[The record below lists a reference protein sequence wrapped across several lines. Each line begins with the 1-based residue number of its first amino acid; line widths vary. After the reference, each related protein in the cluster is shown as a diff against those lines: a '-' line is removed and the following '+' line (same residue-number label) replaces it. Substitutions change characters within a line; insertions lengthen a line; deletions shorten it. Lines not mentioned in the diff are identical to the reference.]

1 MRNRWIWLACL
12 DPESGAL
19 WELRATGFVAHT
31 PEHALPV
38 VAGGSAAWYQGKRG
52 FLPPV
57 AICRC
62 RRTAGLAH
70 PGVTVGMSRAC
81 LSRCWCSWASARRRC
96 CSRCSAARRCSTAL
110 CPSAGRPRSP
120 EARWRSRA
128 PPCLSRSCVY
138 GMTGTGTQLLS
149 YGAWS
154 ASHEGGI
161 AIEFLVDRL
170 SLAFAALSAAI
181 AGVVSAFS
189 NRYLH
194 REPGYNRYFVLLA
207 MFVTGMLLVA
217 LAGNVAVLF
226 IGWEFVGLSS
236 ALLVAFFHERPA
248 AVSNAFRVLSVYRI
262 SDAAMLS
269 AAVLLRHVAG
279 TDSLSLLFGGVG
291 ATSAIALTGTNA
303 TIIAVL
309 LIVAVAG
316 KSALL
321 PFSSWL
327 PRAMEGPTPSSAVY
341 YGSLSIH
348 AGCFLLL
355 RAAPLL
361 EQAPA
366 ARLLAG
372 GLGAATAVFAGDHD
386 PRPERREVVAGLC
399 LADAGR
405 HHRRRDR
412 GRLVHARVHPSGRP
426 RLLPAA
432 AVPER
437 AERAA
442 RSARHRRRHRDRPSP
457 AAAPRGADVGP
468 RAPQLFLIALERG
481 FLDSILDRFV
491 VEPFTRLARQL
502 TRLDRWLC
510 DAVLPARRPVA
521 VERRRGSG

>member
-1 MRNRWIWLACL
+1 MSVPLTWLVLVGVGSPAVLLALLGGASLINRSLPERWTASLAGTSMTL
-12 DPESGAL
+12 SFA
-19 WELRATGFVAHT
+19 AFFVAF
-31 PEHALPV
+31 LV
-38 VAGGSAAWYQGKRG
+38 RG
-52 FLPPV
+52 
-57 AICRC
+57 
-62 RRTAGLAH
+62 TA
-70 PGVTVGMSRAC
+70 T
-81 LSRCWCSWASARRRC
+81 
-96 CSRCSAARRCSTAL
+96 TD
-110 CPSAGRPRSP
+110 
-120 EARWRSRA
+120 
-128 PPCLSRSCVY
+128 
-138 GMTGTGTQLLS
+138 TQLLS

-154 ASHEGGI
+154 TSYEGGI

-207 MFVTGMLLVA
+207 LFVTGMLLIA

-248 AVSNAFRVLSVYRI
+248 AVANAFRVLAVYRI
-262 SDAAMLS
+262 SDAAMLA

-279 TDSLSLLFGGVG
+279 TDSLSLLFGSG
-291 ATSAIALTGTNA
+291 AGTTSALTGANA
-303 TIIAVL
+303 TIIAIL

-361 EQAPA
+361 EQAPV

-372 GLGAATAVFAGDHD
+372 VLGASTAMFAGITTRVQSDVKSSLAYASLTQVGLIVVEIAIGWYTIAFVHLAGHACFRLLQFLSAPNVLHD
-386 PRPERREVVAGLC
+386 LHGIE
-399 LADAGR
+399 DAMGDR
-405 HHRRRDR
+405 LSPGSGDLEAVTWNRARRRI
-412 GRLVHARVHPSGRP
+412 
-426 RLLPAA
+426 
-432 AVPER
+432 
-437 AERAA
+437 
-442 RSARHRRRHRDRPSP
+442 
-457 AAAPRGADVGP
+457 
-468 RAPQLFLIALERG
+468 FLIALERG
-481 FLDSILDRFV
+481 FLDSLLDRV
-491 VEPFTRLARQL
+491 IVEPFTRLARRL
-502 TRLDRWLC
+502 TLLDQWLC

-521 VERRRGSG
+521 VDAGEDQDE

>member
-1 MRNRWIWLACL
+1 MSNVPLASMVLVGVGAPAVLFALLGGASLVNR
-12 DPESGAL
+12 P
-19 WELRATGFVAHT
+19 
-31 PEHALPV
+31 
-38 VAGGSAAWYQGKRG
+38 
-52 FLPPV
+52 
-57 AICRC
+57 
-62 RRTAGLAH
+62 
-70 PGVTVGMSRAC
+70 
-81 LSRCWCSWASARRRC
+81 LS
-96 CSRCSAARRCSTAL
+96 
-110 CPSAGRPRSP
+110 
-120 EARWRSRA
+120 ERW
-128 PPCLSRSCVY
+128 
-138 GMTGTGTQLLS
+138 TGTCAAGAMMIAFSALLSALLVHGASGSSTRLLS

-154 ASHEGGI
+154 DSHEGGI

-226 IGWEFVGLSS
+226 VGWEFVGLSS
-236 ALLVAFFHERPA
+236 ALLVGFFHERPA
-248 AVSNAFRVLSVYRI
+248 PVANALRVFSIYRI

-279 TDSLSLLFGGVG
+279 TDSLSLLFGGAG
-291 ATSAIALTGTNA
+291 AASATGLTGTNA

-361 EQAPA
+361 EHAPA

-372 GLGAATAVFAGDHD
+372 VLGAATAIFAGITTRVQSDVKSSLAYAALSQVGII
-386 PRPERREVVAGLC
+386 VVEIALGWYTIAFLHLAG
-399 LADAGR
+399 
-405 HHRRRDR
+405 
-412 GRLVHARVHPSGRP
+412 HACF
-426 RLLPAA
+426 RLLQFL
-432 AVPER
+432 
-437 AERAA
+437 
-442 RSARHRRRHRDRPSP
+442 SAPNVLHDLHGMENAIGNRPSP
-457 AAAPRGADVGP
+457 AGGYLEAVTSDRM
-468 RAPQLFLIALERG
+468 RRRLFLVALERG
-481 FLDSILDRFV
+481 FLDSLLDRV
-491 VEPFTRLARQL
+491 VVDPFMRLARRL
-502 TRLDRWLC
+502 SRLDQWLC
-510 DAVLPARRPVA
+510 DVVLPARPTLA
-521 VERRRGSG
+521 VERGEDQDE